1 MPENILD
8 LDVEPVQG
16 LVCGNYLGWCVT
28 SNRHAPKYEMGDILL
43 TDREGRVA
51 GHVPIRE
58 QESGAQ
64 TFRTPEGVRTR
75 QALSISRAPK

>member
-16 LVCGNYLGWCVT
+16 FVCGNYLGWRVT
-28 SNRHAPKYEMGDILL
+28 TNRYAPRYEAGDILL

-51 GHVPIRE
+51 GHVPTRE
-58 QESGAQ
+58 QESGGADVSQ
-64 TFRTPEGVRTR
+64 LGRR
-75 QALSISRAPK
+75 